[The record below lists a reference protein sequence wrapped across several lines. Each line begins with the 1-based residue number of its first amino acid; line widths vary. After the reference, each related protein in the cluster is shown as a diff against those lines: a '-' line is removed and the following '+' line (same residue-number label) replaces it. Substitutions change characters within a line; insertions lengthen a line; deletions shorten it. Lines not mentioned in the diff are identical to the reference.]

1 MRLYSTYKAYISR
14 SNKIILNSLTIVFAV
29 ISILFARDESM
40 LILPFTV
47 CTMAYVAV
55 AGVMDF
61 FQFGGILS
69 KKGNIPESVLCAF
82 KGKELLV
89 KAVTSDTMA
98 HFIRMFVILIPTLIF
113 ADEITCQR
121 IFLTTAALFG
131 SYLALTLMQL
141 VTRLLCVTF
150 QISMLIASLI
160 MIPLSV
166 IVIIPS
172 VAFMFAEG
180 DLTFFMLI
188 ISSVFALI
196 GIGISVLHA
205 HLAGKTYVYKL
216 ADLH

>member
-1 MRLYSTYKAYISR
+1 
-14 SNKIILNSLTIVFAV
+14 
-29 ISILFARDESM
+29 
-40 LILPFTV
+40 
-47 CTMAYVAV
+47 MAYVAV

-89 KAVTSDTMA
+89 KAVTSDRMA

-150 QISMLIASLI
+150 QISMLIAYLI